1 MRTPEYENQGDIGE
15 DEGVNYERAM
25 EIALEQAHFS
35 SKASGDVPVGAVVLD
50 EVGRLVGIGSNR
62 RELLSDPV
70 GHAEIVAIKSAARA
84 LGKWRLDGC
93 TLVVTLE
100 PCAMCAGAIQQSRIS
115 RVVFGAF
122 DEKAGAVGSSI
133 DILRDPRALQKVEVV
148 SGLMKEECARLLGDF
163 FKERRA

>member
-1 MRTPEYENQGDIGE
+1 
-15 DEGVNYERAM
+15 M
-25 EIALEQAHFS
+25 EIALEQALFS

-50 EVGRLVGIGSNR
+50 EIGRLVGIGSNR

-100 PCAMCAGAIQQSRIS
+100 PCAMCAGAIAQSRIS
-115 RVVFGAF
+115 RLVFGAF
-122 DEKAGAVGSSI
+122 DEKAGAVGSLM
-133 DILRDPRALQKVEVV
+133 DVLRDPRALQNVEVI
-148 SGLMKEECARLLGDF
+148 SGVMQEECAKVLSDF
-163 FKERRA
+163 FKERRT